1 MSITQTGYFK
11 HPNDDF
17 VAELRVK
24 DLRSAKEW
32 DYVYG
37 GGVPVDVAKSALN
50 MVYNCSDPFDA
61 GRRFV
66 LWNSAVRIRW
76 KFFRFERSTSMTFL
90 CRGGTGASNGQPG

>member
-1 MSITQTGYFK
+1 MGDGSCVVRGLHVSITQTGYFK

-37 GGVPVDVAKSALN
+37 GGVQVDAEIALD

-66 LWNSAVRIRW
+66 L
-76 KFFRFERSTSMTFL
+76 
-90 CRGGTGASNGQPG
+90 